1 MNIAVITGASSGIGK
16 EFALQLDKKY
26 NYDEMWL
33 IARRTD
39 KLNELAKELK
49 NKARVISMDL
59 TNDTAFEEY
68 KNLLETEKP
77 TISLLLN
84 ASGYGKFGNISDV
97 SLDEQMGMID
107 LNVKSLVK
115 MTHISKDFM
124 QRGSKIIQIGSAS
137 TYNPLPHFAIYSS
150 TKVFVKYYSRAIA
163 RELKPLGIT
172 VTCVCPGW
180 VKTDFFD
187 RANISTNP
195 QNTLAKP
202 AVEAKDVV
210 KKAIK
215 DSEKGRDVSYYGLYN
230 NFHHT
235 LAKFMPASFMMSVW
249 MGMVKKVNYKK

>member
-26 NYDEMWL
+26 NFDEMWL

-49 NKARVISMDL
+49 NKARIISLDL

-68 KNLLETEKP
+68 KNLLESEKP
-77 TISLLLN
+77 TVSLLVN
-84 ASGYGKFGNISDV
+84 ASGYGKFGNIKDIP
-97 SLDEQMGMID
+97 LGEQMGMID
-107 LNVKSLVK
+107 LNVKALVK
-115 MTHISKDFM
+115 MTDISKDYM
-124 QRGSKIIQIGSAS
+124 QNGSKIIQIGSAS

-150 TKVFVKYYSRAIA
+150 TKVFVKYYSRAIS
-163 RELKPLGIT
+163 RELKPYGIT

-195 QNTLAKP
+195 ENTLAKP
-202 AVEAKDVV
+202 AVLAKDVV

-215 DSEKGRDVSYYGLYN
+215 DTEKGKDVSYYGLYN
-230 NFHHT
+230 NFHHI
-235 LAKFMPASFMMSVW
+235 LAKIMPAAFMMKLW
-249 MGMVKKVNYKK
+249 QGMVKKSESKK